1 MVDARH
7 KDPPVRL
14 NDDEVTP
21 EDYEAAEEIAR
32 FIAER
37 AFAFEDHECRA
48 WALTDFEVWASLAG
62 RDAALALVP
71 RDPDPPGP
79 EGES

>member
-1 MVDARH
+1 MADAKRT
-7 KDPPVRL
+7 DPPVRA
-14 NDDEVTP
+14 NDEEATP
-21 EDYEAAEEIAR
+21 EDFRLAEEIAR

-62 RDAALALVP
+62 RDAELALLP
-71 RDPDPPGP
+71 RAPD
-79 EGES
+79 EDE